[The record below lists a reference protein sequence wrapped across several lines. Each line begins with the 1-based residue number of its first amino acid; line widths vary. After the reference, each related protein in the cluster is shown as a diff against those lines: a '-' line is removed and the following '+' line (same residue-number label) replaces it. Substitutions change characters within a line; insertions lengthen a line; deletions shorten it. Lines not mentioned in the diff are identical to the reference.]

1 MKYLT
6 KNKIEIDAFLQ
17 EARHPASGGMVI
29 FSGDTRNHNKG
40 RPVKYL
46 EYESHETMAEKMIE
60 DILQHAKEK
69 WNLNYAFCQHRLGR
83 VDIKESAVIVITSSA
98 HRKQAY
104 ESNIYII
111 DEVKSTVP
119 IWKHEFFEDG
129 TVEWGEHQS
138 AEKR

>member
-6 KNKIEIDAFLQ
+6 RSEIKLNEIIQ
-17 EARHPASGGMVI
+17 EAKHPASGGIVV

-40 RPVKYL
+40 KAVLYL
-46 EYESHETMAEKMIE
+46 EYESHESMAEKMIE
-60 DILQHAKEK
+60 EILNDAKEK

-83 VDIKESAVIVITSSA
+83 VDIKESAVAVVTSSA

-111 DEVKSTVP
+111 DAVKSTVP
-119 IWKHEFFEDG
+119 IWKHEYFEDG
-129 TVEWGEHQS
+129 SVKWGEPQTV
-138 AEKR
+138 